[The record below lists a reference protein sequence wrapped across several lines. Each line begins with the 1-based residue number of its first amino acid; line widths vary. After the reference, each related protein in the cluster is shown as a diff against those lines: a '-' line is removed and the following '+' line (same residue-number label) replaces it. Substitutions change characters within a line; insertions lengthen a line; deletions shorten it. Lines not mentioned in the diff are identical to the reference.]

1 MRYFTHVNTTL
12 FAMDAAINW
21 AAALLARLVRY
32 FALYFFNCS
41 AIVKIVTCDDMIQ
54 NLFSLGK
61 GCRKSKI
68 SRGEK
73 MFIVQR
79 K

>member
-32 FALYFFNCS
+32 FALHCISTHYVALVRYFALHC
-41 AIVKIVTCDDMIQ
+41 
-54 NLFSLGK
+54 
-61 GCRKSKI
+61 I
-68 SRGEK
+68 SIYY
-73 MFIVQR
+73 FIY
-79 K
+79 

>member
-32 FALYFFNCS
+32 FALYFLSYFNFP
-41 AIVKIVTCDDMIQ
+41 VLF
-54 NLFSLGK
+54 NL
-61 GCRKSKI
+61 
-68 SRGEK
+68 
-73 MFIVQR
+73 IVQQS
-79 K
+79 